1 MKITKYILIYT
12 ISLCMAVQ
20 CMALSQICVG
30 PDHID
35 SNIDWASHCH
45 TQPDASQHSH
55 ESSFGHKVNDCID
68 ISITSIAGSSS
79 RIASDDQLIASKSII
94 IKPATSDHP
103 LFSCNFSKL
112 KRNLFPVFT
121 DITSLS
127 IKSTI
132 LTI

>member
-35 SNIDWASHCH
+35 SKIDWASHCH
-45 TQPDASQHSH
+45 TQADDAHHSH
-55 ESSFGHKVNDCID
+55 ASSFGHKNNDCID
-68 ISITSIAGSSS
+68 ISITSIAGSNSNT
-79 RIASDDQLIASKSII
+79 ACDDPLIAANPVI
-94 IKPATSDHP
+94 IKPATSNH
-103 LFSCNFSKL
+103 LFFSCNFSKQ
-112 KRNLFPVFT
+112 KNNLFPVFSNM
-121 DITSLS
+121 TSLS